1 MVVVFELSMK
11 MRWLGFHTFI
21 RHKRT
26 MVKVSSQNYRIIRV
40 GRDFWRLSSPIP
52 SKADSLHQVAQES
65 VQVGFEYLQRRRLHK
80 LFG

>member
-40 GRDFWRLSSPIP
+40 GRDFWR
-52 SKADSLHQVAQES
+52 SLPTLES
-65 VQVGFEYLQRRRLHK
+65 NPLLK
-80 LFG
+80 